1 MTRFATNDIIM
12 LQFQQKERKS
22 MQNHI
27 DLIAKAPF
35 FNGVK
40 IEDFTRTLDYLNA
53 QISRFQKDEPIF
65 TEGEAVT
72 RAGIILS
79 GQAQIR
85 IVDYNG
91 NSNILAQLPSGEMFG
106 EALCSIEADELP
118 VSIFASEP
126 CEVLFFDSKKLM
138 DIEKNDF
145 DLKPLLVKNLLLIVS
160 AKALRL
166 RAKINI
172 LSQRTTR
179 EKIMAYLLM
188 ESKSCGKKEF
198 TIKLDRQQLADF
210 LGVERSAMSA
220 ELSRLKKDGIIETRK
235 SYFKILTDY

>member
-1 MTRFATNDIIM
+1 
-12 LQFQQKERKS
+12 
-22 MQNHI
+22 MQNYI

-40 IEDFTRTLDYLNA
+40 AEDFTRTLDYLNA
-53 QISRFQKDEPIF
+53 YISRYQKDEPIF
-65 TEGEAVT
+65 TEGDAVT
-72 RAGIILS
+72 RAGIIIS

-85 IVDYNG
+85 LVDYNG
-91 NSNILAQLPSGEMFG
+91 NSNILAQLPTGEMFG

-118 VSIFASEP
+118 VSIYASEP
-126 CEVLFFDSKKLM
+126 CEVLFFDSKKLL
-138 DIEKNDF
+138 DVENNDF
-145 DLKPLLVKNLLLIVS
+145 DLKPLLVKNLLMIVS

-172 LSQRTTR
+172 LSQRTTQ

-188 ESKSCGKKEF
+188 EAKRCGKKEF

-220 ELSRLKKDGIIETRK
+220 ELSRLRKDGIIETRK
-235 SYFKILTDY
+235 SYFKILTEV